1 MAPAA
6 DAAKS
11 TASAPRLDEVPLPE
25 RDSEGQPGSP
35 YTPLFDRREKVRTNI
50 AHWLLALVVILGLG
64 LPVAYFLKW
73 VSPSGL
79 KDLLTGVWTPIL
91 GIFGAVTGFYY
102 GTHASDR
109 ERG

>member
-1 MAPAA
+1 VRHANPTSGTRGGYDGVTGRWAPH
-6 DAAKS
+6 
-11 TASAPRLDEVPLPE
+11 LDGCIRWLRH
-25 RDSEGQPGSP
+25 RD
-35 YTPLFDRREKVRTNI
+35 
-50 AHWLLALVVILGLG
+50 VILGLG

-73 VSPSGL
+73 ISPSGL

>member
-1 MAPAA
+1 
-6 DAAKS
+6 
-11 TASAPRLDEVPLPE
+11 
-25 RDSEGQPGSP
+25 
-35 YTPLFDRREKVRTNI
+35 
-50 AHWLLALVVILGLG
+50 LALVFILGLG